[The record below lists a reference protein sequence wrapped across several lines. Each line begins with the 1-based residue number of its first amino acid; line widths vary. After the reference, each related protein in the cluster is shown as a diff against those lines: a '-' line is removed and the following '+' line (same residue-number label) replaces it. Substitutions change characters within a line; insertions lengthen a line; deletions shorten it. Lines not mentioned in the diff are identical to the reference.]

1 MFKVNNKDT
10 RTMPLASGLE
20 ILHRAEDLVK
30 VAYSLCKGYLKIRP
44 KCAPSLTHKNNK
56 QTY

>member
-30 VAYSLCKGYLKIRP
+30 VAYSLSKGYLKIRP
-44 KCAPSLTHKNNK
+44 KCAPSLTQKNN
-56 QTY
+56 